1 MAKSMTGFGKAEI
14 KTEFRKIC
22 IELRSLNSKQIDIS
36 LRLPGIYREME
47 MDIRNILTSRMVRG
61 KVDMIITYEED
72 VVSEVNNINRELVA
86 GYYKQACSIAD
97 ELKLNIPEDVLSTL
111 LRMPDVFK
119 SEKSEITAQEKALFM
134 ECLNTAIC
142 ELDNFRIQ
150 EGKALLS
157 DMLNRVD
164 YIEDALGKIQPF
176 EQSRMDDIK
185 QRIRHNLSSTVEE
198 ARIDINR
205 FEQELVYYIE
215 KIDITEEKVRLKN
228 HCAYFKDVVCEDDNP
243 GRKLGFIAQEMG
255 REINTLGSKANNSN
269 IQKIIVGMK
278 DELEKIKEQILNVL

>member
-1 MAKSMTGFGKAEI
+1 MTGFGKAEK
-14 KTEFRKIC
+14 KTEFRTIC
-22 IELRSLNSKQIDIS
+22 IELRSLNSKQIDIN

-47 MDIRNILTSRMVRG
+47 MDIRNMLTNRMVRG
-61 KVDMIITYEED
+61 KVDMLVTYEED
-72 VVSEVNNINRELVA
+72 AVSEGNNINKELVS
-86 GYYKQACSIAD
+86 GYYKQACNIAD
-97 ELKLNIPEDVLSTL
+97 SLNLNIPEDILNTL

-134 ECLNTAIC
+134 ECLSSAIY

-164 YIEDALGKIQPF
+164 YIEDALVKIQPF

-185 QRIRHNLSSTVEE
+185 QRIRHNLSGTVEE
-198 ARIDINR
+198 ARIDTNR

-228 HCAYFKDVVCEDDNP
+228 HCIYFKDVVGEEDNP

-278 DELEKIKEQILNVL
+278 DELEKIKEQILNIL